1 MRNFCLNLPKR
12 QNNSLHIKKTVKK
25 IKQHL
30 RYELLLNLYIVVVVV
45 FVVVKQVY
53 SVMTKNQKHE
63 QERSQV
69 RAVCVEELLHC
80 TRLGTVGYDKLTV

>member
-1 MRNFCLNLPKR
+1 M
-12 QNNSLHIKKTVKK
+12 KK

-30 RYELLLNLYIVVVVV
+30 RYELLLNLYIVVVV
-45 FVVVKQVY
+45 VVVKQVY

-69 RAVCVEELLHC
+69 RAQCVSKSFYTVQDLELLAM
-80 TRLGTVGYDKLTV
+80 TS